1 VDTAEESQQDWM
13 NEKQMNFLRVQKKW
27 QVTAIEDGEMYIYQ
41 FETDTQDPKNVVF
54 SAWWVK
60 NSKTTPRRI
69 LMDVETARCYW
80 ENAVDKRGGVIT
92 LKEQFND

>member
-1 VDTAEESQQDWM
+1 
-13 NEKQMNFLRVQKKW
+13 MNFLRVQKKW
-27 QVTAIEDGEMYIYQ
+27 QVTARGSAGAVYIYQ

-54 SAWWVK
+54 TAWVK
-60 NSKTTPRRI
+60 DSNPTPRRI

-80 ENAVDKRGGVIT
+80 ENAVDKRGGVVT

>member
-1 VDTAEESQQDWM
+1 
-13 NEKQMNFLRVQKKW
+13 MNFLRVRKKW
-27 QVTAIEDGEMYIYQ
+27 QVTSLDFGDMYVYQ
-41 FETDTQDPKNVVF
+41 FETDSQNPKNVVF
-54 SAWWVK
+54 SAWVK
-60 NSKTTPRRI
+60 DSKATPRRI